1 MFDDLEFLICN
12 LRHVPGLGKSLFFI
26 SMFGDLDYYVRV
38 KHVVLMISQGGVTMA
53 KGSKISGL
61 YILDGFNVIGHSPLA
76 SEEFYDKNKLW
87 DLRLRRGRCV
97 KVMLDHLNEI
107 YKTLNENAFGHF
119 YHNAES

>member
-1 MFDDLEFLICN
+1 
-12 LRHVPGLGKSLFFI
+12 
-26 SMFGDLDYYVRV
+26 MFGDLDYYVRV